1 MSLVA
6 LDFRAMTARRYTRKP
21 TGGFM
26 CEQAEL
32 QKDEDECWRM
42 GDLGQKEIL
51 ESFRRTGK

>member
-1 MSLVA
+1 
-6 LDFRAMTARRYTRKP
+6 MTARRYTRKP